1 MTSGNQLELVV
12 DLETSSRSTDPT
24 RKGCHVTELVNV
36 EEAAEMTR
44 LSPATVRWLIHQE
57 RFAPSAKIGRRRMF
71 RRQAVLDWVQAQFDA
86 EAAKVSA

>member
-1 MTSGNQLELVV
+1 MT
-12 DLETSSRSTDPT
+12 D
-24 RKGCHVTELVNV
+24 LVNV

-44 LSPATVRWLIHQE
+44 LSPATVRWLISQD

-86 EAAKVSA
+86 EVAKVSA